1 MNYFEALSILNLTEN
16 YTPEQ
21 LKKAYFK
28 SCLKYHP
35 DKNLENDTKN
45 QFQNVVKAYEFL
57 CDNDINQIEDT
68 ENHSLNFIINN
79 LLKVFKNENKNEN
92 LLNVIVE
99 CQKYS
104 YEIFDKLDID
114 KAKTI
119 YLFLTKYGEIFY
131 VNNKMLNKMKDIIDK
146 KNENNIIIDFKVT
159 LSDLF
164 ENNIYK
170 YQYDDNNT
178 FYIPMWFGEMT
189 FETKNDNK
197 NITFNSI
204 LDLPDHISIDSY
216 NNVSINIKSN
226 INELMNKKTIDIKI
240 YDEKVFNISVS
251 LLKIRKYQEIVYYNK
266 GISIPNKKDIYNTNY
281 KGNIIFKITL
291 E

>member
-35 DKNLENDTKN
+35 DKNLDNDTKI

-57 CDNDINQIEDT
+57 SDNDKVEIT
-68 ENHSLNFIINN
+68 ENYSLSFIINN

-114 KAKTI
+114 KARTI

-131 VNNKMLNKMKDIIDK
+131 VNNQMLNKMKNIIDK
-146 KNENNIIIDFKVT
+146 KNKNNIIIDFKVT

-216 NNVSINIKSN
+216 NNISVNIKSN
-226 INELMNKKTIDIKI
+226 IKELMNKKTIDIKVF
-240 YDEKVFNISVS
+240 DEKVFNISVS